1 MGELFLGNVCVLG
14 LGKTGEALCRHLAA
28 HIGGSV
34 SSVTLYG
41 GMSQQASDLTR
52 ELEGL
57 GVRCVLGT
65 EDVEGSYDLVVASPG
80 IPENSAFV
88 ASAKAHATELI
99 SEPELAFRESPE
111 RWIGIT
117 GTNGK
122 TTTTRLTAHL
132 LTAGGLS
139 AECVGNIGTSVIGEV
154 DNRPDDL
161 WFVAELSSFQLAE
174 TSTLRPRTA
183 CILNLT
189 PDHVEWHGT
198 LEAYA
203 AAKERLF
210 ANMEGDDLAVV
221 AVDDGFCAS
230 VAQRLEARGVRTC
243 RLSVVVEPDTP
254 EAAFLRDGE
263 LIVRRSGVEFVLA
276 RMSELPIVG
285 AHNAQN
291 ALAASAMAL
300 EAGVGIEAIRA
311 ALLTFA
317 PLEHRIEPA
326 GEVAGVRYVND
337 SKATN
342 TDSVEK
348 ALQAFD
354 AGKIVLLLGGHDKGT
369 ELDSLSRMVAE
380 RCRVAICYGEAGER
394 IAQALEAVRG
404 ERGSAPEIV
413 RAPHM
418 REAFAAAVNA
428 AKQGEVVLLSPACSS
443 FDEFNNMGERGRL
456 FKSLVAEL
464 AAQRGV

>member
-1 MGELFLGNVCVLG
+1 MAKLSLGNVCVLG

-28 HIGGSV
+28 HLGETV
-34 SSVTLYG
+34 ASVTLYG
-41 GMSQQASDLTR
+41 GASQEASDLTR

-88 ASAKAHATELI
+88 ASARAHSTELI

-111 RWIGIT
+111 RWLGIT

-132 LTAGGLS
+132 LVKGGFA

-154 DNRPDDL
+154 DARPDDQ

-174 TSTLRPRTA
+174 TSTLRPRAA
-183 CILNLT
+183 CLLNLT

-203 AAKERLF
+203 DAKERMF
-210 ANMEGDDLAVV
+210 ANMAGDDLAVV
-221 AVDDGFCAS
+221 SVDDDFCAS
-230 VAQRLEARGVRTC
+230 VAERLEARGVRTC
-243 RLSVVVEPDTP
+243 RLSVVYEPTTP
-254 EAAFLRDGE
+254 DAAFLRDGE
-263 LIVRRSGVEFVLA
+263 LFVRRAGEEHKLVY
-276 RMSELPIVG
+276 MTELPIVG
-285 AHNAQN
+285 RHNAQN

-300 EAGVGIEAIRA
+300 EVGVDIKAIRA

-326 GEVAGVRYVND
+326 GEIEGIRFVND

-348 ALQAFD
+348 ALLAFD
-354 AGKIVLLLGGHDKGT
+354 EGKIVLLLGGHDKGT
-369 ELDSLSRMVAE
+369 ELDSLCDSVVA

-394 IAQALEAVRG
+394 IAQALETASVARN
-404 ERGSAPEIV
+404 AALTII

-418 REAFAAAVNA
+418 REAFSAAVKA
-428 AKQGEVVLLSPACSS
+428 AKAGEVVLLSPACSS

-456 FKSLVAEL
+456 FKSLVADL
-464 AAQRGV
+464 AAERNA

>member
-1 MGELFLGNVCVLG
+1 MAEHSLGNVCVLG

-28 HIGGSV
+28 HLGGSV

-41 GMSQQASDLTR
+41 GASQQPSDLTR
-52 ELEGL
+52 ELEEL

-65 EDVEGSYDLVVASPG
+65 EEVEGSYDLVVASPG
-80 IPENSAFV
+80 IPENSAFA
-88 ASAKAHATELI
+88 ASARAHATELI

-111 RWIGIT
+111 RWLGIT

-132 LTAGGLS
+132 LCAGGLS
-139 AECVGNIGTSVIGEV
+139 AECVGNIGISVIGEV
-154 DNRPDDL
+154 DTRPDDL

-174 TSTLRPRTA
+174 TRELRPRAA
-183 CILNLT
+183 CLLNLT

-203 AAKERLF
+203 AAKERMF
-210 ANMEGDDLAVV
+210 ANMADNDLAVV
-221 AVDDGFCAS
+221 SIDDDFCLS
-230 VAQRLEARGVRTC
+230 VAERLEARGVRTC
-243 RLSVVVEPDTP
+243 RLSVVTEPDTAD
-254 EAAFLRDGE
+254 AAFLRDGL
-263 LIVRRSGVEFVLA
+263 LIVRRAGVECELVY
-276 RMSELPIVG
+276 MSELPIVG
-285 AHNAQN
+285 FHNAQN

-300 EAGVGIEAIRA
+300 EAGAAPSAIRP

-326 GEVAGVRYVND
+326 GEVDGVRFVND

-348 ALQAFD
+348 ALLAFD
-354 AGKIVLLLGGHDKGT
+354 KGTVVLLLGGHDKGT
-369 ELDSLSRMVAE
+369 ELGSLADAVCA
-380 RCRVAICYGEAGER
+380 RCRIAVCYGEAGER
-394 IAQALEAVRG
+394 IAAALEAAR
-404 ERGSAPEIV
+404 EATGSTLTIV

-418 REAFAAAVNA
+418 REAFSAAVDA
-428 AKQGEVVLLSPACSS
+428 ARPGEVVLLSPACSS

-456 FKSLVAEL
+456 FKSLVADL
-464 AAQRGV
+464 AAGRNA